1 MALMEAS
8 RWAANAAV
16 AALLCGCFSPD
27 DPPLGADTDDASST
41 GTDASGPPSGS
52 GPESSGSTSTD
63 PGTTN
68 PTATDPTDTDPT
80 DPTDPTDTDPTDPT
94 TTGPTTT
101 GPTETGPEPAC
112 GDGAATAD
120 ELCLDVTPNSL
131 TVPPG
136 PVDVALGDLSSNGL
150 LDIAVIAI
158 GGMPNQENR
167 FVVLEA
173 DGVGGFVEE
182 HNLAIASAA
191 GRVRLADLDQDDDL
205 DAVVNGN
212 DLIRLRNQGSFFNAS
227 VVLSNVFGNSFDLS
241 DVFIADLNGDDIMD
255 IAYTEA
261 YGRGWLA
268 GVLSN
273 GNWQSATENNFPG
286 PGEGASGM
294 AAAALSAGDDIDA
307 LMFNQYSSGSIA
319 LVNDGSGSFTPG
331 PSLSLCPG
339 NVSGV
344 RYGEIA
350 DFNDDGFGD
359 VVVSCMDGDGAVS
372 LGEAGGFAAPIP
384 LPLAGAFK
392 PSVADLDGDG
402 DPDVLLTSRTLD
414 RAVMFINDGS
424 GGFELSDIQFMAP
437 GPVWGAVA
445 GDVNDDGAM
454 DVVVISN
461 DGASDPGRVDVYTAE
476 P

>member
-16 AALLCGCFSPD
+16 AVLLCGCFSPD
-27 DPPLGADTDDASST
+27 DPPAGADTEDGSSSGGEGSSSPSGTTPGTGESST
-41 GTDASGPPSGS
+41 GDA
-52 GPESSGSTSTD
+52 
-63 PGTTN
+63 TN
-68 PTATDPTDTDPT
+68 PTEPTTGPTTDPTTG
-80 DPTDPTDTDPTDPT
+80 PTDPT
-94 TTGPTTT
+94 TTGPSTMTDPTTDSDDTT
-101 GPTETGPEPAC
+101 GVEPAC

-131 TVPPG
+131 MVPPG

-150 LDIAVIAI
+150 LDIALIAL
-158 GGMPNQENR
+158 GTTPSDGNR

-173 DGVGGFVEE
+173 DGIGGFIEDQ
-182 HNLAIASAA
+182 NLAIERSA

-205 DAVVNGN
+205 DVIVNGN
-212 DLIRLRNQGSFFNAS
+212 ALIQLRNQGSFFSAS
-227 VVLSNVFGNSFDLS
+227 TVISNLFGNDFDLS

-255 IAYTEA
+255 IAYTEG
-261 YGRGWLA
+261 YGRSWVS
-268 GVLSN
+268 GVISN
-273 GNWQSATENNFPG
+273 GNWQPDTENSFPG

-307 LMFNQYSSGSIA
+307 LMFNQYNSGSIA
-319 LVNDGSGSFTPG
+319 LVNDGSGTFSAG

-339 NVSGV
+339 NVSGT
-344 RYGEIA
+344 RYGVIA
-350 DFNDDGFGD
+350 DFNDDGMGD
-359 VVVSCMDGDGAVS
+359 VVVTCMDGDGAVN
-372 LGEAGGFAAPIP
+372 LGQAGGFADPVA

-414 RAVMFINDGS
+414 RAVMYLNDGS
-424 GGFELSDIQFMAP
+424 GSFEISDIQFEAP

-445 GDVNDDGAM
+445 GDVNNDGAM

-461 DGASDPGRVDVYTAE
+461 DGGGNPGRVDVYTAE